1 MDTIL
6 TQIKNDPLI
15 LTKTYPEVKKLLH
28 KQGNLSLEKGIG
40 NKPQDQEVCFAEL
53 LLEQKFEFIPKGQ
66 TPTENS
72 FMYQPNGTQR
82 CPDFIVFIKGKQY
95 QFDLKFTKGKTFYWN
110 DGWWKEN
117 ILYIITYAIK
127 KQTKVYIGL
136 GQNSY
141 DKGDDEAWTAIR
153 ETIKQMNSIKKK
165 TKFLKIYNRLANQY
179 SCDQFTPEFVEQN
192 FKLVL
197 DFLR

>member
-6 TQIKNDPLI
+6 IQIKNDPTI
-15 LTKTYPEVKKLLH
+15 LTKKHPETKTFLH
-28 KQGNLSLEKGIG
+28 KQGNLDLERGIG
-40 NKPQDQEVCFAEL
+40 NNPQDQEVCFAQL
-53 LLEQKFEFIPKGQ
+53 MLNQNFKFISKGQ
-66 TPTENS
+66 TPSEKC
-72 FMYQPNGTQR
+72 FIYQPNGTQR
-82 CPDFIVFIKGKQY
+82 SPDFIVYINEKQY

-117 ILYIITYAIK
+117 ILYIITYSIK

-141 DKGDDEAWTAIR
+141 DKGDDEAWNEIR

-165 TKFLKIYNRLANQY
+165 TIFLKIYNRLANQY

-192 FKLVL
+192 FNSVL
-197 DFLR
+197 EFLK